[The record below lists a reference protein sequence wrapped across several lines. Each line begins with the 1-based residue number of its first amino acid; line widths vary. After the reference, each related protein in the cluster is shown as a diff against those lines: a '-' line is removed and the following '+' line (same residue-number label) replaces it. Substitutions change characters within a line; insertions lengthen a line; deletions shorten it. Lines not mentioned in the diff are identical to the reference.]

1 MLFFK
6 MLIYDGKAKSVKQK
20 VSSYFTIALLYSIL
34 SRVGGYSGAIAMSV
48 QLVEDNCAVRT
59 WSKML
64 CKVLK
69 SDSSCK
75 VHC

>member
-1 MLFFK
+1 MFYNAN
-6 MLIYDGKAKSVKQK
+6 YDGKAKSVKQK

-64 CKVLK
+64 CKVLVK
-69 SDSSCK
+69 FTEKRD
-75 VHC
+75 H